1 VVRGIERLDEKAR
14 VAILVNSEASGP
26 LAPRA
31 RAFAQGLAPEF
42 AVELLWRESR
52 RPDSVVRFLRE
63 LQRVRPEVLYL
74 LDIGYSA
81 VLATSLYR
89 AFKRCRLVVDTG
101 DALAELFWTTGR
113 VGAFGRLMVRAYEG
127 AVLRGA
133 QHVIVRGSGL
143 RRYTSDLGT
152 KRVDVVPDGVDTA
165 AFRPMEVPAL
175 RKSLRT
181 EGHLSIGIMSS
192 LNWSPRLQWGPGC
205 ELIEVLALLR
215 HLPVCGVVVG
225 DGPARE
231 ILERKAADRGVRE
244 RISFLGHIAYEALP
258 AYIAAMDVC
267 LSTQTNNWV
276 GRVRTT
282 GKLPLFLACGR
293 FVLASR
299 VGEAARVLPD
309 EMLVDYREGFDPTY
323 GERLAGRVE
332 RIVREPQLLNLG
344 EQSRKIAEAEFDYG
358 VLIPKVAKVLWSV
371 LEPTTSR
378 G

>member
-1 VVRGIERLDEKAR
+1 
-14 VAILVNSEASGP
+14 VAILANSAPDGA

-31 RAFAQGLAPEF
+31 RAFAQGLAAEF
-42 AVELLWRESR
+42 AVALLWRQSTR
-52 RPDSVVRFLRE
+52 QASVVGFLKE
-63 LQRVRPEVLYL
+63 LQRVRPHVLYL
-74 LDIGYSA
+74 VDIGYPV
-81 VLATSLYR
+81 VLAAALHR
-89 AFKRCRLVVDTG
+89 AIRPCRLVIDTG
-101 DALAELFWTTGR
+101 DALAELFWTMGR
-113 VGAFGRLMVRAYEG
+113 VGRIGRLMVRAYES
-127 AVLRGA
+127 AVLRTA
-133 QHVIVRGSGL
+133 QRVVARGTGL
-143 RRYTSDLGT
+143 REYARDLGMS
-152 KRVDVVPDGVDTA
+152 RVDVIPDGVDTS

-175 RKSLRT
+175 RKALGT
-181 EGHLSIGIMSS
+181 QEQLSIGVVSS
-192 LNWSPRLQWGPGC
+192 LNWSTRLQWGPGC

-215 HLPVCGVVVG
+215 HLPVCGLVVG
-225 DGPARE
+225 DGPARS

-309 EMLVDYREGFDPTY
+309 EMLVDYREGFDPSY
-323 GERLAGRVE
+323 GERLACRIE
-332 RIVREPQLLNLG
+332 RIVREPQLLNLR
-344 EQSRKIAEAEFDYG
+344 EQGRKIAEAEFDYG
-358 VLIPKVAKVLWSV
+358 VLIPKVAMVLRLV
-371 LEPTTSR
+371 LERTTSR

>member
-1 VVRGIERLDEKAR
+1 
-14 VAILVNSEASGP
+14 VAILVNSAPSGA

-31 RAFAQGLAPEF
+31 TAFAQGLAPDF
-42 AVELLWRESR
+42 AVELLWRQTTRVESI
-52 RPDSVVRFLRE
+52 VGFLRD
-63 LQRVRPEVLYL
+63 LQRVRPHVLYL
-74 LDIGYSA
+74 VDIGYSV
-81 VLATSLYR
+81 VLGASLYR
-89 AFKRCRLVVDTG
+89 AIRRCPLVIDTG
-101 DALAELFWTTGR
+101 DALAELFWTIGR
-113 VGAFGRLMVRAYEG
+113 VGAIGRHMVRAYES
-127 AVLRGA
+127 AVLRTA
-133 QHVIVRGSGL
+133 QRVVARGSGL
-143 RRYTSDLGT
+143 REYARDLGVS
-152 KRVDVVPDGVDTA
+152 RVDVIADGVDTS

-181 EGHLSIGIMSS
+181 EGQLSIGIMSS

-332 RIVREPQLLNLG
+332 RIVREPKLLNLG

-358 VLIPKVAKVLWSV
+358 VLIPKLAKVLWSV
-371 LEPTTSR
+371 LEATTSR